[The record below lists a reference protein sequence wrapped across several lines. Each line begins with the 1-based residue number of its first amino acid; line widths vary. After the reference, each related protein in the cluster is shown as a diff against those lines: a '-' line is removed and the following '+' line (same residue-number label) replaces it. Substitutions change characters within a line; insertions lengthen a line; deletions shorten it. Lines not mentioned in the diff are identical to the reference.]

1 MYKRP
6 VSCANRGDERRR
18 IERMMSRCFTWFPK
32 RGLGKP
38 KLYHNMW
45 CFTRMREFTWRVSN
59 CEELSLARG
68 GIKRPSHGFEL
79 NSQTHY

>member
-1 MYKRP
+1 MGL
-6 VSCANRGDERRR
+6 VLGGDLQE
-18 IERMMSRCFTWFPK
+18 C
-32 RGLGKP
+32 G
-38 KLYHNMW
+38 N
-45 CFTRMREFTWRVSN
+45 FTWRVSD